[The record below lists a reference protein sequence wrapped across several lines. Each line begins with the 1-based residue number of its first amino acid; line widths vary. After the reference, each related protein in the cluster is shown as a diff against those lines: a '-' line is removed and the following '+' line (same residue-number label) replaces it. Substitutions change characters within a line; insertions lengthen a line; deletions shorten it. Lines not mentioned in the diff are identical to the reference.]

1 MEVTLIRPLQ
11 NLSSKKNNQLR
22 INFFFSLHF
31 RHPGTGK
38 YLQKNVL
45 RTENPKI
52 FAYKKIVGLV
62 LKIRMIQ
69 ILQIMLI
76 ILCTTNDNSHFNIG
90 SLIPFM
96 KAFCT
101 VSTAVNK
108 TALFCRQNFR
118 ISLSYTDEFY
128 EYSFKIMYHD
138 IKGVIAIPY

>member
-1 MEVTLIRPLQ
+1 
-11 NLSSKKNNQLR
+11 
-22 INFFFSLHF
+22 
-31 RHPGTGK
+31 
-38 YLQKNVL
+38 
-45 RTENPKI
+45 
-52 FAYKKIVGLV
+52 
-62 LKIRMIQ
+62 MIQ

-138 IKGVIAIPY
+138 IKGVIVIPY